1 MTATP
6 PLIGIAAR
14 CHFTLLA
21 SQATRPR
28 ERPRGPCRRQSAQC
42 IDATEEGR
50 FLPSITLAYNIAAV
64 LERYV
69 YEVFPPQGPT
79 PRPLPQSSGA
89 SHQVSHVTSRE
100 SSLHPG
106 GLK

>member
-1 MTATP
+1 MKNRV
-6 PLIGIAAR
+6 PLLRKTKHWTQTDLAAR
-14 CHFTLLA
+14 VGVN
-21 SQATRPR
+21 R
-28 ERPRGPCRRQSAQC
+28 QC
-42 IDATEEGR
+42 IDTIEKGR
-50 FLPSITLAYNIAAV
+50 FLPSITLAYNIAAA

-100 SSLHPG
+100 SSLSLHSG

>member
-1 MTATP
+1 MKN
-6 PLIGIAAR
+6 R
-14 CHFTLLA
+14 VQLLRKTKPWTQTDLA
-21 SQATRPR
+21 
-28 ERPRGPCRRQSAQC
+28 ERVGVNRQC
-42 IDATEEGR
+42 IDAIEKGR
-50 FLPSITLAYNIAAV
+50 FLPSITLAYNIAAA

-79 PRPLPQSSGA
+79 PGPLPQSSGA

-100 SSLHPG
+100 SSHHSG